1 MNKSE
6 KIKDAYEKADNRE
19 ILIDENG
26 NEHYMV
32 GDIKI
37 IAMTIRNKMDEA
49 VARNIAAMRFGG
61 FKSGFDLMR

>member
-1 MNKSE
+1 ME
-6 KIKDAYEKADNRE
+6 DKIKEAYEKADNRE
-19 ILIDENG
+19 ILIDEDG
-26 NEHYMV
+26 NEYYMV

-37 IAMTIRNKMDEA
+37 TAMTIINKTDEA